1 MKRIAFAIVLATF
14 AVVLTACSGSPS
26 STSSSTAAAVIP
38 NIAGAWE
45 FMLQSSTGTLTGMEV
60 ALQEGQVLS
69 NNAYLPDGDISASG
83 TQMAF
88 VSFDASTGLATGFGG
103 SCAADGASANALS
116 GSFTSLDSAVS
127 NFTFIE
133 NGNLFKVTAMLS
145 GDGQSMQGTYASV
158 SSSNCP
164 DSGTFTGTVV
174 PKLSGTYIG
183 TLTLPSCAAAGCD
196 SASATLSESSSSAAT
211 LSLFLTGTDNDTLTL
226 TGPVTG
232 NAFSVQGSFQGQT
245 LVLDGYYEIK
255 NNIPTLYLV
264 NAATPT
270 EPAGLLTVPPQI

>member
-1 MKRIAFAIVLATF
+1 MKRTAFAILLATF

-26 STSSSTAAAVIP
+26 STSITTAAVIP

-45 FMLQSSTGTLTGMEV
+45 FQLQSSTGTLTGMEV

-83 TQMAF
+83 AQMAF
-88 VSFDASTGLATGFGG
+88 VTFDASTGLATGFGG

-127 NFTFIE
+127 NFTFTE
-133 NGNLFKVTAMLS
+133 NGNLFNVTAMLS

-164 DSGTFTGTVV
+164 DSGTFTGMVV

-183 TLTLPSCAAAGCD
+183 ILTLPSCSAAGCD

-232 NAFSVQGSFQGQT
+232 NAFSVQGSFQGET
-245 LVLDGYYEIK
+245 LVLEGYYEIK